1 MGLGIVLLALL
12 SGCTSTGGS
21 RAQEV
26 AGAIAVTS
34 SLNGSHVQL
43 AVGQMLWVELPEHAT
58 GDFTWQI
65 ASPLNQ
71 AVLMPEGRHFRAPE
85 VAPDAVPDDAPDGGP
100 GAGAT
105 AVGTQQLR
113 FKAVSEGEVLLDL
126 ALVRPGTGLR
136 GAADRW
142 IVQVIVH

>member
-1 MGLGIVLLALL
+1 
-12 SGCTSTGGS
+12 
-21 RAQEV
+21 
-26 AGAIAVTS
+26 
-34 SLNGSHVQL
+34 
-43 AVGQMLWVELPEHAT
+43 MLWVELPEYPA

-71 AVLMPEGRHFRAPE
+71 TVLRPDGRHFLE
-85 VAPDAVPDDAPDGGP
+85 PDDQEGNA
-100 GAGAT
+100 A

-113 FKAVSEGEVLLDL
+113 FEAMAEGEVVLDL

-142 IVQVIVH
+142 IVQVVVH

>member
-1 MGLGIVLLALL
+1 MGLGIVLLVLL

-21 RAQEV
+21 RAQV
-26 AGAIAVTS
+26 GPKAIAVTS

-43 AVGQMLWVELPEHAT
+43 VVGQMLWVELPEHAA
-58 GDFTWQI
+58 GNFTWQI

-71 AVLMPEGRHFRAPE
+71 TVLLPDGRHFRA
-85 VAPDAVPDDAPDGGP
+85 ADGGTDS
-100 GAGAT
+100 GAGAGTT

-113 FKAVSEGEVLLDL
+113 FKAMSEGDVVLDL
-126 ALVRPGTGLR
+126 ALVRPDTGLR

-142 IVQVIVH
+142 IVQVVVR

>member
-1 MGLGIVLLALL
+1 MHRSIGLGIVLLVLL

-21 RAQEV
+21 RAKAV
-26 AGAIAVTS
+26 PRAIAVTS

-43 AVGQMLWVELPEHAT
+43 EVGQMLWVELPEHAA
-58 GDFTWQI
+58 GNFTWQI

-71 AVLMPEGRHFRAPE
+71 TVLRPEGRHFRAPD
-85 VAPDAVPDDAPDGGP
+85 VGPDGGTDSDA
-100 GAGAT
+100 GAGTT

-113 FKAVSEGEVLLDL
+113 FKAMSEGEVLLDL
-126 ALVRPGTGLR
+126 ALVRPGTGLG

-142 IVQVIVH
+142 IVQVVVR